1 MAATQM
7 DRSGFTLWLTGMS
20 GSGKSTLA
28 NYIAQRLR
36 GLGRQTELLDVE
48 ELEKYS
54 LTVDLNASKEQR
66 NADVRRLG
74 YFARLLTRNG
84 VITLV
89 PTVSP
94 YRESRD
100 QNRREIVRFVEIF
113 VDAPVEE
120 LIQRDSKGHYKKA
133 LAGDL
138 PNFIGITEPYEP
150 PNNPEIVVRT
160 HLKTVEESAQEVF
173 QTLLDLGYLKPA
185 EVSQIVGQRARRR
198 PVEKKKSG
206 SRPARSARRATGPTP
221 AGKRRVPRIAGKAH
235 RPAKSGA
242 RRGKR

>member
-1 MAATQM
+1 MTPTHLE
-7 DRSGFTLWLTGMS
+7 RSGFTIWLTGMI

-28 NYIAQRLR
+28 TYLAQRLR
-36 GLGRQTELLDVE
+36 GVGRSAELLDAD
-48 ELEKYS
+48 ELEKYN
-54 LTVDLNASKEQR
+54 LTVELNASKEER

-74 YFARLLTRNG
+74 YLARLLTRNG
-84 VITLV
+84 VIALV

-100 QNRREIVRFVEIF
+100 QNRREIGRFVEVF
-113 VDAPVEE
+113 VDAPVEQ

-150 PNNPEIVVRT
+150 PHNPEVTVRT
-160 HLKTVEESAQEVF
+160 HLQRVEESAQEIF

-198 PVEKKKSG
+198 PVEKKTGK
-206 SRPARSARRATGPTP
+206 RPARGARRATGPAV
-221 AGKRRVPRIAGKAH
+221 AGKRRVARIVGKAH
-235 RPAKSGA
+235 RPTKSAA

>member
-1 MAATQM
+1 MTATQL
-7 DRSGFTLWLTGMS
+7 DRSGFTIWLTGMS

-28 NYIAQRLR
+28 THLAQRLR
-36 GLGRQTELLDVE
+36 GVGRQTELLDDE
-48 ELEKYS
+48 ELEKYN
-54 LTVDLNASKEQR
+54 LTVELNASKEER

-74 YFARLLTRNG
+74 YLARLLTRNG

-100 QNRREIVRFVEIF
+100 QNRREIGRFVEIF
-113 VDAPVEE
+113 VDAPVEA

-150 PNNPEIVVRT
+150 PNNPEVVVRT
-160 HLKTVEESAQEVF
+160 HLKTVDEAAHEVF

-185 EVSQIVGQRARRR
+185 EVSLIVGQRARRR
-198 PVEKKKSG
+198 PIEKKPG
-206 SRPARSARRATGPTP
+206 SRPARGARRATGRAP
-221 AGKRRVPRIAGKAH
+221 AGKRRAPRIASKAH
-235 RPAKSGA
+235 RPAKSAA

>member
-7 DRSGFTLWLTGMS
+7 DRSGFTIWLTGMS
-20 GSGKSTLA
+20 GAGKSTLA
-28 NYIAQRLR
+28 GYLAQRLR
-36 GLGRQTELLDVE
+36 GVGRTIELLDPD
-48 ELEKYS
+48 ELEKYN
-54 LTVDLNASKEQR
+54 LTVELNASKEQR
-66 NADVRRLG
+66 NSDVRRLG
-74 YFARLLTRNG
+74 YLARLLTRNG
-84 VITLV
+84 VIALV

-100 QNRREIVRFVEIF
+100 QNRREIGRFVEIF
-113 VDAPVEE
+113 VDAPVEQ

-150 PNNPEIVVRT
+150 PNNPEVTVRT
-160 HLKTVEESAQEVF
+160 HLQKVEESAQEIF

-198 PVEKKKSG
+198 PIEKKQGK
-206 SRPARSARRATGPTP
+206 RPVRGARRATGPASP
-221 AGKRRVPRIAGKAH
+221 GKRRVPRIAGKAH
-235 RPAKSGA
+235 RPAKNAA

>member
-1 MAATQM
+1 MASTQM
-7 DRSGFTLWLTGMS
+7 DRSGFTIWLTGMS

-28 NYIAQRLR
+28 TYLAQRLR
-36 GLGRQTELLDVE
+36 GVGRSAELLDAD

-54 LTVDLNASKEQR
+54 LTVELNASKEQR
-66 NADVRRLG
+66 NSDVRRLG
-74 YFARLLTRNG
+74 YLARLLTRNG
-84 VITLV
+84 VIALV
-89 PTVSP
+89 PALSP

-100 QNRREIVRFVEIF
+100 QNRREIGRFVEIF
-113 VDAPVEE
+113 VDAPVEQ

-150 PNNPEIVVRT
+150 PNNPEVTVRT
-160 HLKTVEESAQEVF
+160 HLQKVEESAQEIF

-198 PVEKKKSG
+198 PIEKKPGK
-206 SRPARSARRATGPTP
+206 RPARGARRATGPVQP
-221 AGKRRVPRIAGKAH
+221 GKRRVPRIAGKAH
-235 RPAKSGA
+235 RPAKNAA